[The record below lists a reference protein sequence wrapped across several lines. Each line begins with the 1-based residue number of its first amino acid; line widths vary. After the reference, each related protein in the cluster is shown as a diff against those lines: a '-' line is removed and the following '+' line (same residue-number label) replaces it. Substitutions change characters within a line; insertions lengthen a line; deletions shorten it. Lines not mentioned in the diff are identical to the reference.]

1 MSAQMKA
8 ACFSEYDKLE
18 QVVLCE
24 PKYMTIVD
32 TINETQK
39 HYKKEGI
46 NIDVAMKQHR
56 HFVSA
61 LKDQGSKSFAAPFE

>member
-1 MSAQMKA
+1 MSGQIKA

-18 QVVLCE
+18 QVVVCE

-39 HYKKEGI
+39 HYEKKELI
-46 NIDVAMKQHR
+46 
-56 HFVSA
+56 
-61 LKDQGSKSFAAPFE
+61 